1 MTKTSAPKILSD
13 ADFDAR
19 MATYVPA
26 NLPAQTWEAWE
37 DEVAGMAR
45 AAEPSSA
52 QDLTYVLGSICAF
65 LSWSTPIYGEDD
77 LAAQVTPDQIT
88 RYLAVL
94 EQGGTST
101 GTRENR
107 RSQLFRVQRG
117 IAGRPARKAV
127 ARGRSPFAQP
137 YSPTDVAALRA
148 IAVPSATLTTL
159 LALLD
164 DDTTTTESVLAALE
178 GISTQA
184 LCHEFATI
192 GLKFDRRRWR
202 PTWAS
207 HLVRNDLDFVTLAH
221 RHGFSRNDCERY
233 LQHHPAA
240 PGTID
245 QLRG

>member
-1 MTKTSAPKILSD
+1 MGLTLPSRPGRFRVMTKTSAPKILSD

-19 MATYVPA
+19 MATYIPA
-26 NLPAQTWEAWE
+26 SLPAKTWEMWE

-52 QDLTYVLGSICAF
+52 QDLAYVLGSICAF

-94 EQGGTST
+94 EQGGTAT

-117 IAGRPARKAV
+117 LAGRPARKAI

-137 YSPTDVAALRA
+137 YSPTDVAALRT
-148 IAVPSATLTTL
+148 IDGPSATLTTL

-164 DDTTTTESVLAALE
+164 DDTTTTESVVAALE
-178 GISTQA
+178 GISTEA
-184 LCHEFATI
+184 MR
-192 GLKFDRRRWR
+192 GL
-202 PTWAS
+202 
-207 HLVRNDLDFVTLAH
+207 L
-221 RHGFSRNDCERY
+221 HG
-233 LQHHPAA
+233 
-240 PGTID
+240 
-245 QLRG
+245 